1 MPKLKYSLTIA
12 AAALAV
18 TGTADASARHHVHH
32 RLSMHAA
39 QQALTLSTI
48 DMSEMLG
55 GPGKNAPVYSTC
67 KRTRV
72 SRIQCKVKIVGYAQT
87 MRLLA
92 VIRTSGIWTEVWY
105 EHVRVTDN
113 R

>member
-1 MPKLKYSLTIA
+1 
-12 AAALAV
+12 
-18 TGTADASARHHVHH
+18 
-32 RLSMHAA
+32 
-39 QQALTLSTI
+39 
-48 DMSEMLG
+48 
-55 GPGKNAPVYSTC
+55 
-67 KRTRV
+67 
-72 SRIQCKVKIVGYAQT
+72 VKIVGYAQT